1 MGGKSQLRIR
11 KEIKKERRNFV
22 CTIRRDANKK
32 KKKTKGNVFG
42 VKRGRS
48 CLRIEGRVVIERSD
62 TLEIGEEMEM
72 DGREGAR
79 GEARLG

>member
-1 MGGKSQLRIR
+1 MGEKSKFLRIR

-22 CTIRRDANKK
+22 CTIRDANKK
-32 KKKTKGNVFG
+32 KRKKTKGNVFG
-42 VKRGRS
+42 VIRG
-48 CLRIEGRVVIERSD
+48 LRIEGRVVIERSD
-62 TLEIGEEMEM
+62 TLEIEEEMEM

>member
-1 MGGKSQLRIR
+1 MGEKSKFLRIR

-22 CTIRRDANKK
+22 CTIRDVNKK
-32 KKKTKGNVFG
+32 KRKKTKEGNVFG
-42 VKRGRS
+42 VKRG
-48 CLRIEGRVVIERSD
+48 LRIEGRVVIEGSD

>member
-1 MGGKSQLRIR
+1 MGEKSKFLRIR

-22 CTIRRDANKK
+22 CTIRDANKK
-32 KKKTKGNVFG
+32 KRKKTKEGNVFG
-42 VKRGRS
+42 VIRG
-48 CLRIEGRVVIERSD
+48 LRIEGRVVIERSD